1 MLSMDFIAEI
11 RRRHFIS
18 GESISS
24 IALSL
29 KLSRTTVRKHLKTI
43 EEPVYQRK
51 TQRFPKLGG
60 FEDQLKHWLE
70 TDIRLPKK
78 QRRTAQRLF
87 EGLQT
92 EGYRGAYGS
101 LQRYVKLWKI
111 EQKTTATTSQAF
123 IPLIFPA
130 GESCQFDWS
139 EELVELGG
147 QVRKIKVGHFRLC
160 YSRKMFLVAYP
171 CETQEMVLDAHIRAF
186 LGFGGVPLRMIYD
199 NPKTI
204 IDTVFVGKERQF
216 NRRCAKKVKQ
226 LETASHAVSV
236 MRVGPSV

>member
-1 MLSMDFIAEI
+1 MIRYFAGATGVLSMDFIAEI

-18 GESISS
+18 SESISS

-51 TQRFPKLGG
+51 NRNFPKLGG
-60 FEDQLKHWLE
+60 FEAQLKQWLE

-92 EGYRGAYGS
+92 EGYRGAYDS
-101 LQRYVKLWKI
+101 VQRFVKLWKI
-111 EQKTTATTSQAF
+111 EQKATPTAIQAF
-123 IPLIFPA
+123 IPLIFPP

-147 QVRKIKVGHFRLC
+147 ARQKDQGG
-160 YSRKMFLVAYP
+160 
-171 CETQEMVLDAHIRAF
+171 AF
-186 LGFGGVPLRMIYD
+186 SPLLQ
-199 NPKTI
+199 P
-204 IDTVFVGKERQF
+204 
-216 NRRCAKKVKQ
+216 
-226 LETASHAVSV
+226 
-236 MRVGPSV
+236 